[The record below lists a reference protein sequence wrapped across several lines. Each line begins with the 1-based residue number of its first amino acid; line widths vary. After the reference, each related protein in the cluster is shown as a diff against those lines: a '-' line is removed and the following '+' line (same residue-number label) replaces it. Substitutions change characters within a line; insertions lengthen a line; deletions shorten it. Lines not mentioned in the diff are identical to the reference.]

1 MKFDTTKIEGFDNLS
16 AEEKLAKLLEYEF
29 DEPKP
34 APADNGEIAKLK
46 TALSKAN
53 SDAAEWKR
61 QFREKQTEQERAEAE
76 RAEAEKALQDELSS
90 LRREKTL
97 SEYAKSCMSMGYDAA
112 MATECAEAMADG
124 RFSDVFAIQQRFLE
138 TKIREAE
145 ATALNRQPSLSAG
158 MPPVAAAEKAEENQ
172 YRSYF
177 GLKPI

>member
-1 MKFDTTKIEGFDNLS
+1 MKIDVSKIEGFDALS
-16 AEEKLAKLLEYEF
+16 AEEKVAKLMEYEF

-34 APADNGEIAKLK
+34 VDNSTEISKLK
-46 TALSKAN
+46 NALNKAN
-53 SDAAEWKR
+53 AEAKEWKDS
-61 QFREKQTEQERAEAE
+61 FRAKQTEQERAEAE
-76 RAEAEKALQDELSS
+76 RAEAEKALQEELSS

-112 MATECAEAMADG
+112 LATECAEAMADG

-138 TKIREAE
+138 AKIREAE